1 MPKFWLFQYI
11 DGSWGVE
18 RWKNRIPNLRHVHD
32 LVEIR
37 LVEAHN
43 AADAMRTV
51 DEWDEDGGMNKEAA
65 VILKRNKVE

>member
-18 RWKNRIPNLRHVHD
+18 P
-32 LVEIR
+32 IR

-43 AADAMRTV
+43 AADAMRTA

-65 VILKRNKVE
+65 AILKRNKAATPNRIVTCNGMVE